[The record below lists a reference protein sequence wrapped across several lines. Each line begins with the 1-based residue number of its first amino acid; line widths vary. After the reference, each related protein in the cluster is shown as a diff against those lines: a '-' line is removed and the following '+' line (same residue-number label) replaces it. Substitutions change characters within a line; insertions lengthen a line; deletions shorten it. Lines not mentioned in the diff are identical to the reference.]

1 VARIL
6 LVEDDPDQREVYE
19 ALLYYNG
26 FDVLV
31 AADGES
37 GLRSAIEEKPDAIL
51 MDVMLPGLNGLAA
64 SSLIHS
70 NPDTAHIPIICMS
83 AYDVMKEQVLR
94 SGANDLLPKP
104 ITGDALVRTIRRYI
118 GWDDVRQEVPSQN

>member
-51 MDVMLPGLNGLAA
+51 IDIMLPGLNGLAA
-64 SSLIHS
+64 ASLIHS
-70 NPDTAHIPIICMS
+70 NPDTAQIPIICMS
-83 AYDVMKEQVLR
+83 AYDVMYEQVVR
-94 SGANDLLPKP
+94 SGANEFLPKP
-104 ITGDALVRTIRRYI
+104 VSGDALVRAIRRYI

>member
-1 VARIL
+1 MARIL

-37 GLRSAIEEKPDAIL
+37 GLRSALEERPDAIL
-51 MDVMLPGLNGLAA
+51 IDIMLPGINGLAA

-83 AYDVMKEQVLR
+83 AYDVMHEQVLR
-94 SGANDLLPKP
+94 SGANELLPKP
-104 ITGDALVRTIRRYI
+104 VSGDAMVRAGGMTLCWLACR
-118 GWDDVRQEVPSQN
+118 G